1 MKRIICLLLVALMVV
16 GIVACGS
23 SVPSDYQK
31 ISFEKDPFD
40 LYVPKTW
47 TDNSASGMASA
58 YYSGD
63 KKIMV
68 SGASTHAVQG
78 ETLKQYVERIDK
90 EHAEALPKYERK
102 GEIAE
107 TTLGGS
113 VAYRLEYFAEV
124 NGELMSFASVFS
136 AYDAYIV
143 NLTYCAISTHY
154 ADRLED
160 FENIISYFTFKQPV
174 ITPPV
179 QGEDGEEYVLASHE
193 KNVFNFYVPTTWV
206 VSDANEIA
214 GAYYYSANGDKSN
227 VTLMEYASSYE
238 IKSAKD
244 YWEAFQSQYE
254 KPLEIISTDEN
265 AKLGKYDAF
274 GVEYKTSM
282 NDGNYKI
289 KQIFLASEKII
300 YIFTY
305 TSTDEFYDAHLDEVA
320 KMVEMFEFK

>member
-1 MKRIICLLLVALMVV
+1 MKRLICLLLVTVMVV
-16 GIVACGS
+16 GLVACGS

-31 ISFEKDPFD
+31 ISFERDPFE

-47 TDNSASGMASA
+47 KDNSSSGLASA

-68 SGASTHAVQG
+68 SAASTLAVHG
-78 ETLKQYVERIDK
+78 ETLLQYVERIDK
-90 EHAEALPKYERK
+90 EHAEALPKYEKK
-102 GEIAE
+102 GEITE
-107 TTLGGS
+107 TTLGGN
-113 VAYRLEYFAEV
+113 VAYRLEYFAFV
-124 NGELMSFASVFS
+124 DGELMSFASVFS

-143 NLTYCAISTHY
+143 NLTYCAISSYY

-160 FENIISYFTFKQPV
+160 FENIISYFAFKIPTQ
-174 ITPPV
+174 TPPV
-179 QGEDGEEYVLASHE
+179 QDEDGDEFILASHE
-193 KNVFNFYVPTTWV
+193 KNVFNFYVPATWSLPSTGTV
-206 VSDANEIA
+206 A

-227 VTLMEYASSYE
+227 VTLMEYVSSYE

-244 YWEAFQSQYE
+244 YWEAFQNQYE
-254 KPLEIISTDEN
+254 QPLEVISTDEN

-282 NDGNYKI
+282 GDGNYKI

-305 TSTDEFYDAHLDEVA
+305 TSTEEFYDNHLDEVA

>member
-1 MKRIICLLLVALMVV
+1 MKRIVCLLLVALMMV

-23 SVPSDYQK
+23 SVPSNYQK

-68 SGASTHAVQG
+68 SGASTLAVQG

-90 EHAEALPKYERK
+90 EHAEVLPKYERK
-102 GEIAE
+102 GEITE
-107 TTLGGS
+107 TTLGGN

-136 AYDAYIV
+136 AYDVYVV

-174 ITPPV
+174 VTPPV
-179 QGEDGEEYVLASHE
+179 EDENGDEYVLASHE
-193 KNVFNFYVPTTWV
+193 KNVFNFYVPSTW
-206 VSDANEIA
+206 SLTSTGAIA

-244 YWEAFQSQYE
+244 YWEAFQKQYE
-254 KPLEIISTDEN
+254 QPLEIISTDEN

-289 KQIFLASEKII
+289 KQVFLASDKII